1 MFQSLLFKMDEMKQL
16 DFYLSELRSLR
27 TMSLSVQQV
36 DTLERSIETM
46 KSSLHSVT
54 RLRLKHSQEMLEA
67 HDAIVKLRQES
78 NSWERLAQK
87 MMKLLEGANKQ
98 IASLDQSVVQFFQ
111 RVQTA
116 SASFVDETPHL
127 ETTEEVQSPSEHD
140 NENDIEMT
148 YLFDCG
154 DCPRKFRRIS
164 QLFRHESIA
173 HGLHSAKKM
182 KRTPKTGKSGAK
194 KDGKRHTGTA
204 SP

>member
-1 MFQSLLFKMDEMKQL
+1 MDEMKQL

-36 DTLERSIETM
+36 DTLEKSIDTM
-46 KSSLHSVT
+46 RTSLHSVT
-54 RLRLKHSQEMLEA
+54 TLRLKHSNEMLEA

-78 NSWERLAQK
+78 NSWERLAHK
-87 MMKLLEGANKQ
+87 MMKLLENANKQ
-98 IASLDQSVVQFFQ
+98 IASLDQSVAQFIQ
-111 RVQTA
+111 RVHTA
-116 SASFVDETPHL
+116 SESFVDETPHL
-127 ETTEEVQSPSEHD
+127 ETTEEVQSPSEHEHV

-173 HGLHSAKKM
+173 HGLHSTKKM
-182 KRTPKTGKSGAK
+182 KKTPKTGKSGPK
-194 KDGKRHTGTA
+194 KVGKRRTESTF
-204 SP
+204 P